1 MKIFNNLNHWC
12 FILAVCFK
20 LSFVSVQAQTKI
32 LWAYGDN
39 FGGYENNGIGQQTD
53 IKILSHSYYSPVR
66 YEGMKAMDL
75 RLSVDTAL
83 CKVHLNKVQITGA
96 WNGGPSA
103 LKPVKTRG
111 NAFYNA
117 ADQTLNVES
126 DAKIEV
132 FGLDGVLRAVSSN
145 RPVFSVATLSRGVY
159 IARITTEK
167 GQTVLKFV
175 R

>member
-1 MKIFNNLNHWC
+1 
-12 FILAVCFK
+12 
-20 LSFVSVQAQTKI
+20 
-32 LWAYGDN
+32 
-39 FGGYENNGIGQQTD
+39 
-53 IKILSHSYYSPVR
+53 
-66 YEGMKAMDL
+66 MDL
-75 RLSVDTAL
+75 RLSVDTAI

-96 WNGGPSA
+96 WDGGTSA
-103 LKPVKTRG
+103 VKPVKTG
-111 NAFYNA
+111 INAFYNA